1 MSVIRKCVQCPN
13 WEWFLDENGIAM
25 GRCTKL
31 HIDEIPETKC
41 ACNYVYGKSAEEII
55 VEW

>member
-55 VEW
+55 EEW